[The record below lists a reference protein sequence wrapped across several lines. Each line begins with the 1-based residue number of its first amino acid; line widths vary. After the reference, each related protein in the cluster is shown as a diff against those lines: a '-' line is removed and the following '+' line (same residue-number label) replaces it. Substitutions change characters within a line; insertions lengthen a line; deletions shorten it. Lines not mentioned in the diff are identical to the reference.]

1 MKRELLQEC
10 IEAFK
15 EPPTV
20 LQLSEYMTELG
31 IPNTKRNVRL
41 YIYKYK
47 LEYLLKINKRTGKQ
61 SCQNKRKHVIQ
72 VENSKYTEINNK
84 NKEFWNDVDKYYNR
98 ALEILSDY

>member
-1 MKRELLQEC
+1 MKQELLQEC

-15 EPPTV
+15 EPPTI
-20 LQLSEYMTELG
+20 LQLSDYMTELG

-47 LEYLLKINKRTGKQ
+47 LEYLLKINKRTDKQ

-84 NKEFWNDVDKYYNR
+84 NKEFWNEVEKYYNR
-98 ALEILSDY
+98 ALEIFQDY